1 MRVVFGGTRLK
12 RPLGQAGSARQVV
25 TETILQINPLLWT
38 ACLSD
43 KVESY
48 DVLRSLRLTLVAA
61 GAKAGLSQYRRLPG
75 ERERDLLYL
84 PVLFYVN
91 LICL

>member
-1 MRVVFGGTRLK
+1 MGVVFGGTRLK

-25 TETILQINPLLWT
+25 TETIRQINPLLWT

-43 KVESY
+43 KVKSY

-61 GAKAGLSQYRRLPG
+61 GAKAGLSQYRLPG
-75 ERERDLLYL
+75 EREREGGGG
-84 PVLFYVN
+84 
-91 LICL
+91 